1 MLRCWPGP
9 ASGRIII
16 LHLHRYACTCRI
28 IRCGAWV
35 QDMLMH
41 LKAGDAEA
49 ADKLVECAVAAV
61 DSSLPEEVEE
71 EVRLANL

>member
-1 MLRCWPGP
+1 M
-9 ASGRIII
+9 
-16 LHLHRYACTCRI
+16 
-28 IRCGAWV
+28 CGTWV

-61 DSSLPEEVEE
+61 DPSLPEEVEE
-71 EVRLANL
+71 EVRLAILQKFLLLNLGYRVRRTVPSTGGGGGGGR